1 MKSNK
6 QRRREIRQARERRKV
21 KKATPARPSTRLAAP
36 ADSVPVDRSNLA
48 PYNSYGDPIF
58 VRRGW
63 YEDQA
68 FTCHDCGVQQTW
80 TAAQQ
85 KWWYEGCEGQVY
97 STAIRCRACR
107 LNKRIRDGR
116 AQLAPGQIATQQKR
130 VKA

>member
-6 QRRREIRQARERRKV
+6 QRRREIRQARERRKA
-21 KKATPARPSTRLAAP
+21 KKAKPASPPMSQAAP
-36 ADSVPVDRSNLA
+36 PGSLLVDRSSLA

-68 FTCHDCGVQQTW
+68 FTCHGCGAEQTW

-85 KWWYEGCEGQVY
+85 KWWYEGCQGQVY

-116 AQLAPGQIATQQKR
+116 AQPTSGQIATQQKR